1 MIFPLEGLVL
11 GPKRVKVSSRVAGLN
26 NGPLLGGTYW
36 LGTNV
41 ECGTSGFY
49 SLASRDTGEH
59 FFIRNTKSEMA
70 SLSSRHSQHYL
81 LSNKV
86 RAND

>member
-36 LGTNV
+36 LGANL
-41 ECGTSGFY
+41 ECQYEWILFP
-49 SLASRDTGEH
+49 
-59 FFIRNTKSEMA
+59 
-70 SLSSRHSQHYL
+70 QP
-81 LSNKV
+81 
-86 RAND
+86 